1 MFIQFFVFPSAA
13 RRYGILTC
21 LKVTS
26 VIFPVV
32 TFTIPFTALL
42 PTSAAQQIVLSS
54 ILIIRSCVIIF
65 AYPCSAIMLTNSAA
79 SVRVL
84 GRLNGVATSFCAIG
98 RAIGPAIGGWAF
110 TLGVDIGY
118 VIVPWWILTAITVLC
133 MIPVSQLVEMEGFAA
148 DNVESDSQTDERGP
162 PESSS
167 GNIIADSY
175 ERQSQSKPLMDRR
188 DSILSMTQPGSINTV
203 ETSSDI
209 FTSSSLQR
217 MRSTT
222 SDSIRRVTSNAS
234 EAR

>member
-1 MFIQFFVFPSAA
+1 MFIQFFVFPSVA
-13 RRYGILTC
+13 RRYGVLTC

-32 TFTIPFTALL
+32 TFLIPFTALL

-54 ILIIRSCVIIF
+54 ILIIRSCTIIF

-84 GRLNGVATSFCAIG
+84 GRLNGVATSFGAIG

-118 VIVPWWILTAITVLC
+118 VIVPWWILTAIMVLC
-133 MIPVSQLVEMEGFAA
+133 MIPISHLVEMEGFAA
-148 DNVESDSQTDERGP
+148 DNVESDGQTDERGP

-175 ERQSQSKPLMDRR
+175 ERQSQTKPVMDRR
-188 DSILSMTQPGSINTV
+188 ESILSMTQPGSINTV

-234 EAR
+234 